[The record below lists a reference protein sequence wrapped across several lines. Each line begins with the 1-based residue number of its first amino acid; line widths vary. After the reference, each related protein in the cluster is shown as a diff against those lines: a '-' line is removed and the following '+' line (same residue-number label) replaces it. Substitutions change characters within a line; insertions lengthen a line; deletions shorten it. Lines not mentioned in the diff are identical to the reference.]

1 MTGAGPAKT
10 GARTMADINVT
21 DQLARYVLSAGPD
34 DLPANVQ
41 REAKRSLLNILGCVI
56 GGARHAT
63 VDMADEAL
71 ADMTGPGQAT
81 LLGRGRKSDV
91 LHATLLNCIASS
103 VYGYDDTHAE
113 AIVHP
118 SGPVFAAALA
128 LSERI
133 PVHGRDLLTAFA
145 LGVEITCRLSK
156 AISVPPAR
164 GTIAWSQTG
173 ITCSIGAVLASGKL
187 LGLDVERMRWAIGIA
202 ASQAAGMRSLHG
214 TMCTALTP
222 AHAGQTGLRAALL
235 AARGFTGGSAS
246 LEKHNGYFDVFCEEA
261 NFPALLG
268 GLGQHFEILRNTY
281 KPYPCGI
288 VIHPILDACLQLRR
302 QHSLDAG
309 QIERVDIKASPG
321 AMALCNRRN
330 PRDEFEAHVS
340 LHHWAAA
347 ALMNGTAGIEVLDE
361 ACVHEPAIVAL
372 QDCINAA
379 EDVSRGS
386 DSCEVTIALKD
397 GRTLVCGIDH
407 GIGSAT
413 NPMTDAQLEVKF
425 LGLSEPVLGAE
436 RSRKLIA
443 ACRNLEHLA
452 DAGAIARDAM

>member
-1 MTGAGPAKT
+1 MV
-10 GARTMADINVT
+10 DINVT
-21 DQLARYVLSAGPD
+21 DQLARYVLGTLPQ

-41 REAKRSLLNILGCVI
+41 QEAKRSALNILGCVI
-56 GGARHAT
+56 GGARHST

-71 ADMTGPGQAT
+71 ADMTGPGQAS

-91 LHATLLNCIASS
+91 LHATLINCIASS

-118 SGPVFAAALA
+118 SGPVFAAVLA
-128 LSERI
+128 LSERM
-133 PVHGRDLLTAFA
+133 PVHGRDFLTAFA
-145 LGVEITCRLSK
+145 LGVEVTCRLSK

-202 ASQAAGMRSLHG
+202 ASQASGMRSLHG

-235 AARGFTGGSAS
+235 AARGFTGGNAS
-246 LEKHNGYFDVFCEEA
+246 LEKHNGYFDVFCVEA
-261 NFPALLG
+261 NFPALVG

-288 VIHPILDACLQLRR
+288 VIHPILDACLQMRR
-302 QHSLDAG
+302 EHALDIG
-309 QIERVDIKASPG
+309 QIARIDIKASPG

-330 PRDEFEAHVS
+330 PKDEFEAHVS

-347 ALMNGTAGIEVLDE
+347 ALIHGTAGIEVLDE
-361 ACVHEPAIVAL
+361 ACVHDPAVVAL
-372 QDCINAA
+372 HDCINAVEEPA
-379 EDVSRGS
+379 FGS
-386 DSCEVTIALKD
+386 DATEVTMGMKD
-397 GRTLVCGIDH
+397 GRTLVCRIDH
-407 GIGSAT
+407 GIGSAS
-413 NPMTDAQLEVKF
+413 NPMTESQLEGKF
-425 LGLSEPVLGAE
+425 LALSEPVVGAE
-436 RSRKLIA
+436 RSRRLIA
-443 ACRNLEHLA
+443 ACRNLENLA
-452 DAGAIARDAM
+452 DASVLARDAM